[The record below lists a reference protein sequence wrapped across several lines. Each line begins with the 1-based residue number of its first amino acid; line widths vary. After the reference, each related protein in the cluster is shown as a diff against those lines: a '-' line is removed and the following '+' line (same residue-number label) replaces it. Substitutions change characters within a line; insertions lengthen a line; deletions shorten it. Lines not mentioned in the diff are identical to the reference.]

1 MHVPRRLP
9 HRQRLWAPIM
19 LAAGLSACTRW
30 QVQSVSPQQ
39 VLETRQPQKM
49 RVTRTD
55 STEVVLEQPRIVSDT
70 LYGISAGTP
79 RAGNHPSGEGIALAD
94 VSQVAIRRTD
104 PAATTAVVLGSA
116 AVVGGVFLAIYIS
129 ELEE

>member
-1 MHVPRRLP
+1 M
-9 HRQRLWAPIM
+9 M
-19 LAAGLSACTRW
+19 AASISACTRW

-39 VLETRQPQKM
+39 VLETRQPQKI

-79 RAGNHPSGEGIALAD
+79 QAVNHGSGEGIALAD
-94 VSQVAIRRTD
+94 VSRVAIRRTD
-104 PAATTAVVLGSA
+104 PVATTGLVLGSA
-116 AVVGGVFLAIYIS
+116 AVAGGIFLAIFIS
-129 ELEE
+129 NLEE